1 MKTCHI
7 KETPHGS
14 RLCATELFNAWHL
27 DVPVKPDTLQQ
38 LIRDAIKTPDEH
50 PRVEKDGV
58 AVDRTP
64 TGIRVQHVR
73 NTSWMDVPW
82 NIVVKELTQ

>member
-27 DVPVKPDTLQQ
+27 DVPLSPTELQE
-38 LIRDAIKTPDEH
+38 LLRKAITTSDMH
-50 PRVEKDGV
+50 PRVDSNHV
-58 AVDRTP
+58 AIDRTP
-64 TGIRVQHVR
+64 EGVRVH
-73 NTSWMDVPW
+73 
-82 NIVVKELTQ
+82 VVKNTTWFDIPWHILVKDLIQ